1 MYSKKTHRKIVQI
14 MERVKKMTAK
24 EMETTIKALAIR
36 INLLESE
43 IEERESENEK
53 LIRIID
59 DLNTVIYS
67 MGKRESE

>member
-1 MYSKKTHRKIVQI
+1 

>member
-1 MYSKKTHRKIVQI
+1 
-14 MERVKKMTAK
+14 MTAK